1 MKICYTQYV
10 VVKKIGK
17 GGENCT
23 SSFRWHCIQSNSLS
37 ETHLS
42 LNPKRQY
49 IYKEKSNSRVLI
61 SNRHLSKKAF
71 DFLWNTIS
79 FCTEERKILYNHDSN
94 PTSNYCCPFS
104 ALTSSKMAA
113 VVRKTREWPAEMA
126 SFLTRHSQLSD
137 LGYFITEQDLALRFS
152 NLQTSNN
159 LDRAR
164 WTKFTQ
170 CQFINFQL
178 WTHNYYID

>member
-23 SSFRWHCIQSNSLS
+23 SSLRWYCILSNCLS

-42 LNPKRQY
+42 LNPRRQY

-61 SNRHLSKKAF
+61 SSRHVSKKAF

-79 FCTEERKILYNHDSN
+79 FCTEERKMLYNHDSN
-94 PTSNYCCPFS
+94 PTSNYHCPFS

-113 VVRKTREWPAEMA
+113 EVRKTGGWPAEMA
-126 SFLTRHSQLSD
+126 SFLTTYSQLSD
-137 LGYFITEQDLALRFS
+137 LGYFITGQDLALRFS
-152 NLQTSNN
+152 DLQTSIN
-159 LDRAR
+159 LNRAIVNQVH
-164 WTKFTQ
+164 TMP
-170 CQFINFQL
+170 I
-178 WTHNYYID
+178 H